1 MPDWSDATLGGAL
14 VALVAAVSCA
24 GALAAC
30 AGALVSCAG
39 AIAFC
44 AGAAEAEG
52 AGCAGVGSAGGAE
65 VIACDEDDALGSDG
79 VAAAVAES
87 AVESLVARVRA
98 ALRSLRVDVATLFFE
113 RDDFSLEAA
122 IDSVFFS
129 GLLAFAG
136 GAGGVDFSA
145 GALAALGSALP
156 GATAVSEE
164 LVELVSATLGVVEAA
179 VLAGV
184 ALATMVIE
192 PTCRSNT
199 YAPPITIATIAANAI
214 PKCLTWISLRDVMCF
229 GIANRAR
236 SCGDRVR
243 SGENLHARWTSSD
256 SRHHQTGEPSFFVK
270 CQWPSSPRWHFR
282 STSG

>member
-1 MPDWSDATLGGAL
+1 M
-14 VALVAAVSCA
+14 ALVAAVSGA

-39 AIAFC
+39 AVAVC
-44 AGAAEAEG
+44 AGAAAADG
-52 AGCAGVGSAGGAE
+52 AGCAGCATVASAGGVE
-65 VIACDEDDALGSDG
+65 VIACDDEDALGSDG
-79 VAAAVAES
+79 AGATAAES
-87 AVESLVARVRA
+87 PVDSGVARVRA
-98 ALRSLRVDVATLFFE
+98 ALRSLRVDAATLFFE
-113 RDDFSLEAA
+113 RDGFSLEAA
-122 IDSVFFS
+122 TDSVFFS

-136 GAGGVDFSA
+136 GTGGVDFST

-164 LVELVSATLGVVEAA
+164 LVELVSATLGVVDAT

-243 SGENLHARWTSSD
+243 SGESLHSRWKSSD